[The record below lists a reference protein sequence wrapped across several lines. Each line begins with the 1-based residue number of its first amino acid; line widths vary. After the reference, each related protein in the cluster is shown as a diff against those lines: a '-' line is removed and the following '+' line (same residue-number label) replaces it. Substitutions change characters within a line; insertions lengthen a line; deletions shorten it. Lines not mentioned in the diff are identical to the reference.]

1 VRRYFITSI
10 QGLALQ
16 RNWRISTPAC
26 WPGGQPAERIAD
38 GLALAIISA
47 VAIIAAFTFR
57 DYGLGW
63 DDYVHAE
70 YGGLLLKLYASG
82 FTDQRAL
89 SFVNLYAY
97 GGGFDLVSALAA
109 KVLPFDLWETRR
121 LMGAVIG
128 IIGLVLTWRLGR
140 RVGGPL
146 AGLIAVAL
154 LASCPLYYGNMFMNA
169 KDSPFAVAMVFLTLS
184 LVRAFE
190 EYPRPS
196 PITCAMVGCAAG
208 LAIGTRVL
216 GGLVVINGLAA
227 LTVMF
232 AIDVRRA
239 GLREASARAG
249 QLVLCFVPAFVLG
262 YAVMAMVWPW
272 SVIAPLNPLRAVEYF
287 SHFFEKPWDEVFDG
301 IVTPVPEMPRR
312 YVPTLFLLKE
322 PEIFLGLG
330 ISGAAGAIVA
340 AFRRDVTPSRRAIF
354 TLLVFAALF
363 PVTLTV
369 LTKPAMYNGIRH
381 FVFLSPPLAA
391 LGGLA
396 GAWIAGRLRQMG
408 NAWVRRPAVAFAA
421 AVLVGG
427 LVLPVGEMIRLHPYQ
442 YTHFNV
448 FAGGIR
454 AADDRYMLDYWGL
467 SFKEAAQ
474 ELRAKLTESME
485 TPTDKRRWRVAIC
498 GPQRPAQVALGPEFR
513 ITWDPKGADFALSMG
528 EFYCSQLT
536 EPVMVEV
543 QREGV
548 VYARVYDI
556 RGRTVTG
563 LNVKK

>member
-1 VRRYFITSI
+1 MSAF
-10 QGLALQ
+10 
-16 RNWRISTPAC
+16 
-26 WPGGQPAERIAD
+26 WPEGCLSERTAD
-38 GLALAIISA
+38 GLALAIIGA
-47 VAIIAAFTFR
+47 VAIIAVFTFR

-70 YGGLLLKLYASG
+70 YGGLLLKLYSSG

-97 GGGFDLVSALAA
+97 GGGFDLLSALAA
-109 KVLPFDLWETRR
+109 KVLPFDLFETRR
-121 LMGAVIG
+121 LVGAVIG
-128 IIGLVLTWRLGR
+128 VVGLVLTWRLGR
-140 RVGGPL
+140 RIGGPL
-146 AGLIAVAL
+146 AGVIAVAL
-154 LASCPLYYGNMFMNA
+154 LATCPLYYGNMYMNA

-190 EYPRPS
+190 EYPKPS
-196 PITCAMVGCAAG
+196 PITCAMLGCAAG

-216 GGLVVINGLAA
+216 GGLAIINGLAA
-227 LTVMF
+227 LTVIF
-232 AIDVRRA
+232 AIEARRD
-239 GLREASARAG
+239 GVREAAARAG
-249 QLVLCFVPAFVLG
+249 QFALSFLPALVLG

-272 SVIAPLNPLRAVEYF
+272 SVAEPLNPLRAAEYF
-287 SHFFEKPWDEVFDG
+287 SHFFEKPWNEVFDG
-301 IVTPVPEMPRR
+301 VVTSVPEMPRR

-322 PEIFLGLG
+322 PEIFLALG
-330 ISGAAGAIVA
+330 VSGAAGGLLA
-340 AFRRDVTPSRRAIF
+340 AFRRDVAPSRRAIF
-354 TLLVFAALF
+354 ILLVFAAMF
-363 PVTLTV
+363 PIALTV

-381 FVFLSPPLAA
+381 FVFLAPALAA

-396 GAWIAGRLRQMG
+396 GTWIAMRLWQT
-408 NAWVRRPAVAFAA
+408 WRPAVAVAA
-421 AVLVGG
+421 AALFAG
-427 LVLPVGEMIRLHPYQ
+427 LFLPVREMIRLHPYQ
-442 YTHFNV
+442 YTHFNAL
-448 FAGGIR
+448 AGGIR
-454 AADDRYMLDYWGL
+454 TADDRYMLDYWGL

-474 ELRAKLTESME
+474 ELRAKLTESMA

-513 ITWDPKGADFALSMG
+513 VAWDPKGADFAMSMG

-556 RGRTVTG
+556 RGRTVTS
-563 LNVKK
+563 LNMQSNTK

>member
-1 VRRYFITSI
+1 
-10 QGLALQ
+10 
-16 RNWRISTPAC
+16 
-26 WPGGQPAERIAD
+26 
-38 GLALAIISA
+38 LALAIIGA

-70 YGGLLLKLYASG
+70 YGGLLLNLYSSG

-97 GGGFDLVSALAA
+97 GGGFDLLSALAA
-109 KVLPFDLWETRR
+109 KVLPFDLFETRR

-128 IIGLVLTWRLGR
+128 IIGISLTWRLGR
-140 RVGGPL
+140 RIGGPL
-146 AGLIAVAL
+146 AGLVAVAL
-154 LASCPLYYGNMFMNA
+154 LVTCPLYYGNMYMNA

-196 PITCAMVGCAAG
+196 PITCAMVGSAAG

-216 GGLVVINGLAA
+216 GGIAVVNGLAA
-227 LTVMF
+227 LTLIFMIE
-232 AIDVRRA
+232 ARRD
-239 GLREASARAG
+239 GLREAGAHVGRF
-249 QLVLCFVPAFVLG
+249 VLCFLPALVLG

-272 SVIAPLNPLRAVEYF
+272 SVTEPLNPLRAAAYF
-287 SHFFEKPWDEVFDG
+287 SHFFEKPWNELFDG
-301 IVTPVPEMPRR
+301 VVVPVPEMPRR

-322 PEIFLGLG
+322 PEIFLLLG
-330 ISGAAGAIVA
+330 VGGTAGALLA
-340 AFRRDVTPSRRAIF
+340 ALRHDIAPTRRAILI
-354 TLLVFAALF
+354 LLAFAAVF
-363 PVTLTV
+363 PIALAV

-381 FVFLSPPLAA
+381 FVFVAPAMTV

-396 GAWIAGRLRQMG
+396 GAWLAGRLWRM
-408 NAWVRRPAVAFAA
+408 WRPATAFAA
-421 AVLVGG
+421 AVLLAG
-427 LVLPVGEMIRLHPYQ
+427 LFLPINEMVKLHPYQ

-448 FAGGIR
+448 ISGGIR

-467 SFKEAAQ
+467 AFKEAAQ
-474 ELRAKLTESME
+474 DLRAKLTESME

-498 GPQRPAQVALGPEFR
+498 GPQRPAQVELGPEFR
-513 ITWDPKGADFALSMG
+513 ITWDPRGADFALSLG

-536 EPVMVEV
+536 EPVLVEV

-548 VYARVYDI
+548 IYARVYDI
-556 RGRTVTG
+556 RGRTVTR
-563 LNVKK
+563 LSMPQ

>member
-1 VRRYFITSI
+1 LQQDWLTSKPAYWPEG
-10 QGLALQ
+10 Q
-16 RNWRISTPAC
+16 ST
-26 WPGGQPAERIAD
+26 ERVAD
-38 GLALAIISA
+38 GLALAIIGA
-47 VAIIAAFTFR
+47 VAVIAAFTFR

-70 YGGLLLKLYASG
+70 YGGLLLNLYSSG

-97 GGGFDLVSALAA
+97 GGGFDLLSALVA
-109 KVLPFDLWETRR
+109 KVLPFDLFETRR

-128 IIGLVLTWRLGR
+128 IIGISLTWRLGR
-140 RVGGPL
+140 RIGGPL

-154 LASCPLYYGNMFMNA
+154 LVTCPLYYGNMYMNA
-169 KDSPFAVAMVFLTLS
+169 KDSPFAVAMVFLTLG

-196 PITCAMVGCAAG
+196 PITCAMVGSAAG

-216 GGLVVINGLAA
+216 GGIAVINGLAA
-227 LTVMF
+227 LTLIFMIE
-232 AIDVRRA
+232 ARRD
-239 GLREASARAG
+239 GWREARAHVG
-249 QLVLCFVPAFVLG
+249 RFVLCFLPALVLG

-272 SVIAPLNPLRAVEYF
+272 SVAEPLNPLRAAAYF
-287 SHFFEKPWDEVFDG
+287 SHFFEKPWNELFDG
-301 IVTPVPEMPRR
+301 VVVAVPEMPRR

-322 PEIFLGLG
+322 PEIFLLLG
-330 ISGAAGAIVA
+330 VGGTAGALVA
-340 AFRRDVTPSRRAIF
+340 ALRHDIAPRRRAILV
-354 TLLVFAALF
+354 LLAFAAVF
-363 PVTLTV
+363 PIALAV

-381 FVFLSPPLAA
+381 FVFLAPAMA
-391 LGGLA
+391 VLGGLA
-396 GAWIAGRLRQMG
+396 GAWVAERLWRR
-408 NAWVRRPAVAFAA
+408 WRPATAFAA
-421 AVLVGG
+421 VVLLVG
-427 LVLPVGEMIRLHPYQ
+427 LFLPINEMVKLHPYQ

-448 FAGGIR
+448 IAGGVR

-467 SFKEAAQ
+467 AFKEAAQ

-498 GPQRPAQVALGPEFR
+498 GPQRPAQVELGSEFR
-513 ITWDPKGADFALSMG
+513 ITWDPKGADFALILG
-528 EFYCSQLT
+528 EFYCSQLA
-536 EPVMVEV
+536 EPVLVEI

-556 RGRTVTG
+556 RGRTVTS
-563 LNVKK
+563 LNMRQ

>member
-1 VRRYFITSI
+1 
-10 QGLALQ
+10 
-16 RNWRISTPAC
+16 
-26 WPGGQPAERIAD
+26 
-38 GLALAIISA
+38 LALAIIGA

-70 YGGLLLKLYASG
+70 YGGLLLNLYSSG

-97 GGGFDLVSALAA
+97 GGGFDLLSALAA
-109 KVLPFDLWETRR
+109 KVLPFDLFETRR

-128 IIGLVLTWRLGR
+128 IIGISLTWRLGR
-140 RVGGPL
+140 RIGGPL

-154 LASCPLYYGNMFMNA
+154 LVTCPLYYGNMYMNA

-196 PITCAMVGCAAG
+196 PITCAMVGSAAG

-216 GGLVVINGLAA
+216 GGIAVINGLAA
-227 LTVMF
+227 LTLIFMIE
-232 AIDVRRA
+232 ARRD
-239 GLREASARAG
+239 GSREAGAHVGRF
-249 QLVLCFVPAFVLG
+249 VLCFFPAFVLG

-272 SVIAPLNPLRAVEYF
+272 SVTEPLNPLRAAGYF
-287 SHFFEKPWDEVFDG
+287 SHFFEKPWNELFDG
-301 IVTPVPEMPRR
+301 VVVPVPEMPRR

-322 PEIFLGLG
+322 PEIFLLLG
-330 ISGAAGAIVA
+330 VGGTAGALVA
-340 AFRRDVTPSRRAIF
+340 AFRHEVAPTRRAILI
-354 TLLVFAALF
+354 LLAFAAMF
-363 PVTLTV
+363 PIALAV

-381 FVFLSPPLAA
+381 FVFLAPAMA
-391 LGGLA
+391 VLGGLA
-396 GAWIAGRLRQMG
+396 GTWVAERLWRAW
-408 NAWVRRPAVAFAA
+408 RPAAAFAA
-421 AVLVGG
+421 VVLFVG
-427 LVLPVGEMIRLHPYQ
+427 LFLPINEMVKLHPYQ

-448 FAGGIR
+448 ISGGIR

-467 SFKEAAQ
+467 AFKEAAQ
-474 ELRAKLTESME
+474 ELRAKLTESVE

-498 GPQRPAQVALGPEFR
+498 GPQRPAQVELGPEFR
-513 ITWDPKGADFALSMG
+513 ITWDPKGADFALILG
-528 EFYCSQLT
+528 ECYCSQLA
-536 EPVMVEV
+536 EPVLVEI

-556 RGRTVTG
+556 RGRTVTS
-563 LNVKK
+563 LSMRQ

>member
-1 VRRYFITSI
+1 M
-10 QGLALQ
+10 LAYWP
-16 RNWRISTPAC
+16 RGRWST
-26 WPGGQPAERIAD
+26 ERVAD
-38 GLALAIISA
+38 GLALAVIGA
-47 VAIIAAFTFR
+47 VAIIAALTFR

-70 YGGLLLKLYASG
+70 YGGLLLNLYSSG

-97 GGGFDLVSALAA
+97 GGGFDLLSALAA
-109 KVLPFDLWETRR
+109 KVLPFDLFETRR

-128 IIGLVLTWRLGR
+128 LTGIFLTWRLGR
-140 RVGGPL
+140 RIGGPL

-154 LASCPLYYGNMFMNA
+154 LVTCPLYYGNMYMNA
-169 KDSPFAVAMVFLTLS
+169 KDSPFAVAMVFFTLA

-196 PITCAMVGCAAG
+196 PINCAMVGGAAG

-216 GGLVVINGLAA
+216 GGIAAFNVLAA
-227 LTVMF
+227 LTLIF
-232 AIDVRRA
+232 AIEARRD
-239 GLREASARAG
+239 GLREAGTHVG
-249 QLVLCFVPAFVLG
+249 QFVIRLLPALLLG

-272 SVIAPLNPLRAVEYF
+272 SVTEPLNPFRAAEYF
-287 SHFFEKPWDEVFDG
+287 SHFFEKPWNELFDG
-301 IVTPVPEMPRR
+301 MVVPVPEMPRR

-322 PEIFLGLG
+322 PEIFLLLG
-330 ISGAAGAIVA
+330 VGGTAGALVA
-340 AFRRDVTPSRRAIF
+340 ALRRDIAPTRRAIL
-354 TLLVFAALF
+354 TLLAFAAMF
-363 PVTLTV
+363 PIALAV

-381 FVFLSPPLAA
+381 FVFVAPATAA

-396 GAWIAGRLRQMG
+396 GTWVAERLWRAW
-408 NAWVRRPAVAFAA
+408 RPATAFAA
-421 AVLVGG
+421 VVLLVG
-427 LVLPVGEMIRLHPYQ
+427 LFLPIKEMVKLHPYQ

-448 FAGGIR
+448 ISGGVR

-485 TPTDKRRWRVAIC
+485 TPTDKRRWRIAIC
-498 GPQRPAQVALGPEFR
+498 GPQRPAQVELGPEFR
-513 ITWDPKGADFALSMG
+513 ITWDPKGADFALIMG

-536 EPVMVEV
+536 EPVLVEI

-556 RGRTVTG
+556 RGRTVTS
-563 LNVKK
+563 LSMPH